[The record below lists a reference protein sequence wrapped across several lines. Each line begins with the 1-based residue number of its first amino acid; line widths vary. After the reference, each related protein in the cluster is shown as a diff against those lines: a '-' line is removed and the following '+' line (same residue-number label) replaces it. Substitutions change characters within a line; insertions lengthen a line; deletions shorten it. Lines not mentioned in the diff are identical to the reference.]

1 MLIDLRSLCNKYKF
15 IPRGILHVGAHKGEE
30 ISVYDGLGIDNVVWI
45 EANPKIFQD
54 LSENIKKFKQNKA
67 LNYLVSDVD
76 NKEYLFYI
84 TNNGE
89 SSSILE
95 LERHKIHHIHI
106 HVTDSIVLKSKKID
120 SIISEQNIEIL
131 NYNFLN
137 LDIQGAELL
146 ALKGFSEG
154 LNFIDYVYT
163 EVNTG
168 EVYKNCAKIEEL
180 DFFLKK
186 YNFERI
192 ETKMT
197 QYEWGDAFYMKKK

>member
-30 ISVYDGLGIDNVVWI
+30 IPVYDGLGIDNVVWI

-76 NKEYLFYI
+76 DKEYLFYI

-95 LERHKIHHIHI
+95 LERHKIHHNHI

-120 SIISEQNIEIL
+120 SIILEQKIEIL

-146 ALKGFSEG
+146 ALNGFSEG

-163 EVNTG
+163 EVNDG
-168 EVYKNCAKIEEL
+168 EVYKNCAKVEEV

-186 YNFERI
+186 YNFERV

-197 QYEWGDAFYMKKK
+197 QYEWGDAFYMKKT